1 MTQGG
6 FSFSI
11 RARWSSGKKDSESEA
26 YECSSFSSVG
36 EIREQSVQPIDRS
49 QHCPQGKGATRGAH
63 VSIVT
68 HQRKV
73 GIFPSAR

>member
-11 RARWSSGKKDSESEA
+11 RARWSSGKKDS
-26 YECSSFSSVG
+26 ECSSFSSVG